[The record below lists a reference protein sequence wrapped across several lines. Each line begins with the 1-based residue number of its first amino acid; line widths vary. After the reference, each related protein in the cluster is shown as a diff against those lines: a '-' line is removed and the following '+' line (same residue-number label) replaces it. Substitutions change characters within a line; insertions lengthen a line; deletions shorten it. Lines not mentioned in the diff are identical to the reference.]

1 MILVGCDLH
10 TRKQQVA
17 LLNTDTGELWD
28 QELSHDGDAIER
40 FYATLPPPV
49 TVGIE
54 STRLFV
60 VVPRPPAAPG
70 AHPPGGRGRED
81 PRDGRPQDQNQPSQG

>member
-28 QELSHDGDAIER
+28 QELSHDGDATER

-54 STRLFV
+54 ST
-60 VVPRPPAAPG
+60 G
-70 AHPPGGRGRED
+70 
-81 PRDGRPQDQNQPSQG
+81 